1 MRKVIIFMM
10 LCLPV
15 TLVAQTPVQSAERIA
30 QLKAEAAAK
39 AKAAEEA
46 AQKAL
51 EAAKAAEEAAKALE
65 IEAAKTQQAQQKAEQ
80 ERMAAQKEAE
90 KKRTEAQ
97 QKAEQERIAAQKE
110 AEKKRTEA
118 QQKAEQER
126 IAAQKEAEKKRTEAQ
141 QAQQWTK
148 PVIQPT
154 PDEEVKQQK
163 PKEENEEDEKYLEG
177 AVPLVNGNIEW
188 EKTFET
194 ANSPDDNYQRMMRL
208 FAAMTKEKNQLPSS
222 NVALV
227 NESERTIVAHF
238 EEWLVFASNFISI
251 DRTKFIYNII
261 ATCQGNTVNVRL
273 FRISYRYE
281 EERTTKSLI
290 KAEEWITDDVCLN
303 KKKTKLNRI
312 SGKFRR
318 KTIDRKDEIFKNI
331 EQTLNNQ

>member
-1 MRKVIIFMM
+1 LFSLIRNFAQISIRMRKVIIFMM

-80 ERMAAQKEAE
+80 ER
-90 KKRTEAQ
+90 
-97 QKAEQERIAAQKE
+97 IAAQKE
-110 AEKKRTEA
+110 AEKKRIEA
-118 QQKAEQER
+118 QQK
-126 IAAQKEAEKKRTEAQ
+126 
-141 QAQQWTK
+141 AQQWTK

-227 NESERTIVAHF
+227 NENERTIVAHF

>member
-1 MRKVIIFMM
+1 MFSLIRNFAQISIRMRKVIIFMM

-80 ERMAAQKEAE
+80 ERM
-90 KKRTEAQ
+90 
-97 QKAEQERIAAQKE
+97 
-110 AEKKRTEA
+110 
-118 QQKAEQER
+118 
-126 IAAQKEAEKKRTEAQ
+126 AAQKEAEKKRTEAQ

-261 ATCQGNTVNVRL
+261 ATCQGNTVNVKL

>member
-80 ERMAAQKEAE
+80 ER
-90 KKRTEAQ
+90 
-97 QKAEQERIAAQKE
+97 IAAQKE
-110 AEKKRTEA
+110 AEKKRV
-118 QQKAEQER
+118 
-126 IAAQKEAEKKRTEAQ
+126 EAQ

-154 PDEEVKQQK
+154 PDEGSKQQK

-194 ANSPDDNYQRMMRL
+194 ASSPEDNYQRMIQF

-227 NESERTIVAHF
+227 NENERTIVAHF

>member
-1 MRKVIIFMM
+1 MFSLIRNFAQISIRMRKVIIFMM

-65 IEAAKTQQAQQKAEQ
+65 IEAAKTQQ
-80 ERMAAQKEAE
+80 
-90 KKRTEAQ
+90 
-97 QKAEQERIAAQKE
+97 
-110 AEKKRTEA
+110 A

-227 NESERTIVAHF
+227 NENERTIVAHF
-238 EEWLVFASNFISI
+238 EEWLVFASNFISM

>member
-1 MRKVIIFMM
+1 MFSLIRNFAQISIRMRKVIIFMM

-90 KKRTEAQ
+90 KKRMEAQ
-97 QKAEQERIAAQKE
+97 QKAEQERMAAQKE

-118 QQKAEQER
+118 QQV
-126 IAAQKEAEKKRTEAQ
+126 
-141 QAQQWTK
+141 QQWTK

-177 AVPLVNGNIEW
+177 SVPLVNGNIEW

-208 FAAMTKEKNQLPSS
+208 FAAMTKEKSQLPSS

>member
-1 MRKVIIFMM
+1 
-10 LCLPV
+10 
-15 TLVAQTPVQSAERIA
+15 
-30 QLKAEAAAK
+30 
-39 AKAAEEA
+39 
-46 AQKAL
+46 
-51 EAAKAAEEAAKALE
+51 
-65 IEAAKTQQAQQKAEQ
+65 
-80 ERMAAQKEAE
+80 MAAQKEAE
-90 KKRTEAQ
+90 KKRM
-97 QKAEQERIAAQKE
+97 
-110 AEKKRTEA
+110 EA

-227 NESERTIVAHF
+227 NENERTIVAHF
-238 EEWLVFASNFISI
+238 EEWLVFASNFISM

>member
-1 MRKVIIFMM
+1 MCSLNRNFAQISIRMRKVIIFMM

-39 AKAAEEA
+39 AKAAQEA

-97 QKAEQERIAAQKE
+97 QE
-110 AEKKRTEA
+110 
-118 QQKAEQER
+118 
-126 IAAQKEAEKKRTEAQ
+126 
-141 QAQQWTK
+141 QQWTK

-208 FAAMTKEKNQLPSS
+208 FAAMTKEKSQLPSS

>member
-1 MRKVIIFMM
+1 MM

-80 ERMAAQKEAE
+80 ER
-90 KKRTEAQ
+90 
-97 QKAEQERIAAQKE
+97 IAAQKE
-110 AEKKRTEA
+110 AEKKRIEA
-118 QQKAEQER
+118 QQK
-126 IAAQKEAEKKRTEAQ
+126 
-141 QAQQWTK
+141 AQQWTK

-227 NESERTIVAHF
+227 NENERTIVAHF